1 MIGSQSSVR
10 YFALICV
17 TQRFDLVHQ
26 RLVALQVLAARRAD
40 LHHRHAPAPLGIPLE
55 QPRKG
60 LQAIGNAL
68 GVVEAIDAEDDAL
81 VR

>member
-1 MIGSQSSVR
+1 MISRDARLDFG
-10 YFALICV
+10 
-17 TQRFDLVHQ
+17 HQ

-40 LHHRHAPAPLGIPLE
+40 LHHRDAAAPFGMALE
-55 QPRKG
+55 QPRER

-68 GVVEAIDAEDDAL
+68 GVVEPIDAEDDAL